1 MGAIKTDTG
10 AALADSMRDAR
21 ELTGAM
27 VRLCKG
33 EPVERA
39 VTGLTTA
46 LVMVAA
52 RSGMTESEFVTYTR
66 QQFALFAR
74 GVPA

>member
-39 VTGLTTA
+39 AAV
-46 LVMVAA
+46 VAA
-52 RSGMTESEFVTYTR
+52 AEKIRADLDEPVGTDAIAATGGA
-66 QQFALFAR
+66 Q
-74 GVPA
+74 